1 MSVTP
6 VILVFGANGWIGS
19 KVYNL
24 LVAYNKQITVYK
36 AQSRADDAP
45 SVENELNNCPNAVT
59 HVMSFIGRTHG
70 TYEGQTIGTID
81 YLEKPGKLVEN
92 MRDNLFSPLVLAEIC
107 KKRNIHFTYLG
118 TGCIF
123 DYDWLHP
130 LGQHDTGFVE
140 GDRPN
145 FFGSSYSIVK
155 GYTDRLMQTMYNT
168 STLNVRIRMPI
179 TDEINPRNFITKIT
193 NYQKI
198 CSIPNSMTVL
208 NELLPVLIEM
218 ALKGQVGTVNLT
230 NPGIITHNEIL
241 EMYKEIVDPT
251 FSWSNFSI
259 EEQNEILASKRS
271 NNCLNTEKLE
281 CISPIKIKDIKTSV
295 KDIIIQMK
303 SNETTD
309 KKIFVSLQAL

>member
-1 MSVTP
+1 MSVNP
-6 VILVFGANGWIGS
+6 VIVIFGANGWIGS

-36 AQSRADDAP
+36 AQSRADDATA
-45 SVENELNNCPNAVT
+45 VENELSNFPNAVT

-107 KKRNIHFTYLG
+107 KKHNIHFTYLG

-123 DYDWLHP
+123 DYDDAHP
-130 LGQHDTGFVE
+130 LGQLDTGFVE
-140 GDRPN
+140 SDKPN

-155 GYTDRLMQTMYNT
+155 GYTDRLMQTMFDT
-168 STLNVRIRMPI
+168 TALNVRIRMPI

-193 NYQKI
+193 NYDKI

-230 NPGIITHNEIL
+230 NPGTITHNEIL
-241 EMYKEIVDPT
+241 EMYKEIVDPK

-259 EEQNEILASKRS
+259 EEQNAILASKRS

-281 CISPIKIKDIKTSV
+281 SIATVKDIKTSV
-295 KDIIIQMK
+295 KDIIKQMK
-303 SNETTD
+303 SNETDD

>member
-1 MSVTP
+1 MSVNP
-6 VILVFGANGWIGS
+6 VIVIFGANGWIGS
-19 KVYNL
+19 KVYDL
-24 LVAYNKQITVYK
+24 LVHSNKQITVHK
-36 AQSRADDAP
+36 AQSRADDTIA
-45 SVENELNNCPNAVT
+45 VENELDNLTNVT

-123 DYDWLHP
+123 DYDETHP
-130 LGQHDTGFVE
+130 LDIGFVE
-140 GDRPN
+140 SDKPN

-155 GYTDRLMQTMYNT
+155 GYTDRLMQTMYNY

-193 NYQKI
+193 NYTKI
-198 CSIPNSMTVL
+198 CSIANSMTVL
-208 NELLPVLIEM
+208 NDLLPVLIEM
-218 ALKGQVGTVNLT
+218 ALNGQVGTVNLT
-230 NPGIITHNEIL
+230 NPGTISHNEIL
-241 EMYKEIVDPT
+241 EMYKEIVDSN

-259 EEQNEILASKRS
+259 EEQNAILASKRS

-281 CISPIKIKDIKTSV
+281 GIASVKDIKTSV
-295 KDIIIQMK
+295 KDIMILMK
-303 SNETTD
+303 ENQT
-309 KKIFVSLQAL
+309 KM

>member
-6 VILVFGANGWIGS
+6 VILIFGANGWIGS

-24 LVAYNKQITVYK
+24 LVASNKQITVYK
-36 AQSRADDAP
+36 AQSRADDTVA
-45 SVENELNNCPNAVT
+45 VENELNSFSNVT

-70 TYEGQTIGTID
+70 TYEGQIIGTID

-123 DYDWLHP
+123 DYDETHP
-130 LGQHDTGFVE
+130 FDTGFVE
-140 GDRPN
+140 SDKPN

-155 GYTDRLMQTMYNT
+155 GYTDRLMQTIFDT
-168 STLNVRIRMPI
+168 TALNVRIRMPI

-218 ALKGQVGTVNLT
+218 ALKNQVGTVNLT

-241 EMYKEIVDPT
+241 EMYKEIVDPN

-259 EEQNEILASKRS
+259 EEQDAILASKRS
-271 NNCLNTEKLE
+271 NNCLNTEKLVS
-281 CISPIKIKDIKTSV
+281 ISPIKIKDIKTSV
-295 KDIIIQMK
+295 KDIIFQMK
-303 SNETTD
+303 SNETID